1 MPLGMYAQSKHAL
14 RLAGQVASVD
24 ADCVI
29 KADCLVADIKHADC
43 LISRARWRASTPT
56 TTLFSCSATP
66 TSSATA
72 SALTISVHALA
83 LPQRVMVA
91 LRQRPELIDATSH
104 ARLYSYTARACVF
117 TPQRAR
123 ARTGRILTADAR
135 VNAFVFFI
143 AGGKE
148 AVRLAQVRTPAATC
162 GGAASQRR
170 TCGPPFT
177 PRGPAPRPAH
187 PHRPAQLCL
196 EFVRCFKRRRFSL
209 PGLGSAFL
217 VRLSGSA
224 CVRLSVALA
233 VLHGRRAAGA
243 ATRAPG
249 VAHSVK
255 HVAAAAPGVAA
266 AHHRAAKVAGRA
278 CSAPLSLDRA
288 LDRNAGA
295 RFALVSFLFLPE
307 MRPSTVSRRWA
318 AWLLQADCRWAATG
332 GRAARLLHRDWVLM
346 RALVCPSYSQC
357 TTVV

>member
-104 ARLYSYTARACVF
+104 ARLYSYTTRACVF

-123 ARTGRILTADAR
+123 AHTGRILTADAR

-148 AVRLAQVRTPAATC
+148 AIRLAQVRTPAAAC

-196 EFVRCFKRRRFSL
+196 EFVRASNEEDLACL
-209 PGLGSAFL
+209 AW
-217 VRLSGSA
+217 VRLSWFGSPA
-224 CVRLSVALA
+224 
-233 VLHGRRAAGA
+233 RRASGSRLRWLPCTAGA
-243 ATRAPG
+243 QLALQP
-249 VAHSVK
+249 
-255 HVAAAAPGVAA
+255 
-266 AHHRAAKVAGRA
+266 
-278 CSAPLSLDRA
+278 APL
-288 LDRNAGA
+288 
-295 RFALVSFLFLPE
+295 
-307 MRPSTVSRRWA
+307 VSR
-318 AWLLQADCRWAATG
+318 
-332 GRAARLLHRDWVLM
+332 
-346 RALVCPSYSQC
+346 
-357 TTVV
+357 TV